1 VTTFPDAGTYFP
13 DASSS
18 YTRDLIGVVWVTFDP
33 RTAGRG
39 WDDANH
45 LCGSCRSAEQCLPQH
60 RRRPKLGGGPGS
72 TDGVSAAPRQT
83 GVQRNAHIS
92 YSNGAGPYDGSSGD
106 VWKLD
111 TSAGTWTR
119 VSPVPST
126 DTANDHFGYG
136 GLSVDAQ
143 HPDTIVVASLNSW
156 WPDTIFFRSR
166 DGGATWNRVWNWGPW
181 PTLVASYTLEYSA
194 APWLTF
200 GSTPSPCT
208 SARSTNSLCPQPT
221 PKLGWVV
228 GSLEV
233 DPFNSDHMLYGT
245 EATIFGAGNLTA
257 WDSGGSFQ
265 VSLNARGVEETSV
278 QDLISPPAGPQL
290 VSGVGDIG
298 GFTHNDLGTPG
309 VMSINPEIGTTTSL
323 DYAALRPSFMVRVG
337 NGNGGGQNI
346 GFSSDGG
353 TTWSP
358 GNTAPSGARGG
369 TVAAGADGSR
379 VLWSPS
385 GQGGFFTTDK
395 GSTWTASTGVPA
407 GVRIGADRVNP
418 LEFYAF
424 ANGVFYISSD
434 GGSDVSGV
442 ACSQP
447 ASSGHGGLL
456 QSGAGTWGRSV
467 AGRRQH
473 RQRGLRS
480 VALHRQRAKVS
491 TSCHRWMW
499 LTTWASACPRLI
511 RSSGALH

>member
-1 VTTFPDAGTYFP
+1 MTTFPDAGTYFP

-18 YTRDLIGVVWVTFDP
+18 YTHDLIGVVWVTFDP

-126 DTANDHFGYG
+126 DTANDYFGYG

-143 HPDTIVVASLNSW
+143 HPDTIAVASLNSW

-200 GSTPSPCT
+200 GSPPSPCT
-208 SARSTNSLCPQPT
+208 SALSTNSLCPQPT
-221 PKLGWVV
+221 PKLGWMV

-245 EATIFGAGNLTA
+245 GATIFGTGNLTA

-265 VSLNARGVEETSV
+265 VSLNARGVEE
-278 QDLISPPAGPQL
+278 
-290 VSGVGDIG
+290 
-298 GFTHNDLGTPG
+298 
-309 VMSINPEIGTTTSL
+309 
-323 DYAALRPSFMVRVG
+323 
-337 NGNGGGQNI
+337 
-346 GFSSDGG
+346 
-353 TTWSP
+353 
-358 GNTAPSGARGG
+358 
-369 TVAAGADGSR
+369 
-379 VLWSPS
+379 
-385 GQGGFFTTDK
+385 
-395 GSTWTASTGVPA
+395 
-407 GVRIGADRVNP
+407 
-418 LEFYAF
+418 
-424 ANGVFYISSD
+424 
-434 GGSDVSGV
+434 
-442 ACSQP
+442 
-447 ASSGHGGLL
+447 
-456 QSGAGTWGRSV
+456 SGAGSDQPARRAAAGQRRGGHRRVHAQRSGHARRDV
-467 AGRRQH
+467 DQPGNWHNHQSRLRCLKTQLHGAGGQ
-473 RQRGLRS
+473 RQRRRS
-480 VALHRQRAKVS
+480 EY
-491 TSCHRWMW
+491 
-499 LTTWASACPRLI
+499 RL
-511 RSSGALH
+511 LE